1 MIPNAPLQG
10 VNAKPCP
17 LGMDIDLYS
26 DNHVLWAWNTKA
38 MPMNFLET
46 NAVPKRN
53 FFQCKSHKE
62 AISFFLAHTPVIK
75 NEDL

>member
-1 MIPNAPLQG
+1 ML
-10 VNAKPCP
+10 
-17 LGMDIDLYS
+17 LTDILIVLTVYLYS

-46 NAVPKRN
+46 NAVPKRK
-53 FFQCKSHKE
+53 FFLCKSHKE

>member
-1 MIPNAPLQG
+1 MSPSITS
-10 VNAKPCP
+10 VY
-17 LGMDIDLYS
+17 LYS

-38 MPMNFLET
+38 MPMNFLDT
-46 NAVPKRN
+46 NAVPKRK